1 MYFEHKKIISL
12 IIVTTFMSN
21 GLIIV
26 GQSNNDEEILFKYDS
41 ICDPTPVFYDDGKY
55 IKIEMNNSA
64 ILYETG
70 RPMLPI
76 VTKILTFPFGS
87 EIIDVTI
94 QYDTVSYSLSKDIY
108 PCPPLIIY
116 EDADHYMLSHHFI
129 DEITY
134 CSNKLYPEKPVYY
147 HTGSG
152 IQQNEHVLFLT
163 VKIAPQYNPV
173 EDIIHIPIGIFIEV
187 TYKQSSEIVFEN
199 DEYDLIIITSED
211 FSNAV
216 QPLVDHK
223 NNVNVKTFLKTTEE
237 IYNEYSGKDQAEQ
250 IKYFI
255 KDAIEKYGS
264 SYILL
269 AGDMKIVPMRKC
281 ANTVITG
288 IINWYEILS
297 DLYYADIYDADGD
310 FSSWDTNGNEK
321 YCECYYDYSS
331 ALIDSEIIDNVDL
344 YPDIGVGRLPCNTIK
359 ELNTIIDKIINY
371 ETSTNVNEWFN
382 NVILMGGD
390 TTPNFGSAFEGE
402 WIQEQHIGPEMNKH
416 GFNLTKLYTSLDTFQ
431 PEIISEEINY
441 GAGFVSYAGH
451 GYIDSIGTYPPLGS
465 SPISYYIQDVNNLIN
480 GYKLPVFFLDACLT
494 GKIDYDIFDKIMIP
508 LTVLYPYAFMHF
520 LKRVADKIETKRH
533 FPCLAG
539 SIINKQNG
547 GGIAVVAAIQP
558 SLSAIAY
565 DDEEILEI
573 IFGASNLNR
582 FFFESYEPGIFLS
595 NMFVEAQNLYIDD
608 IRSPESFIVDYVTIN
623 EFNLFGDPSLKI
635 GGY

>member
-1 MYFEHKKIISL
+1 MKKIISL
-12 IIVTTFMSN
+12 IMVTTFISN

-26 GQSNNDEEILFKYDS
+26 GQSNNSEEALFKSDS
-41 ICDPTPVFYDDGKY
+41 ICNPTPIFYDDGKY
-55 IKIEMNNSA
+55 IKVEMNNSA

-70 RPMLPI
+70 KPMLPVI
-76 VTKILTFPFGS
+76 TKILVFPFGS
-87 EIIDVTI
+87 EIVDISI

-116 EDADHYMLSHHFI
+116 EGNDHQMLNHPFI
-129 DEITY
+129 DETTY
-134 CSNKLYPEKPVYY
+134 CSNQLYPKQPVCY

-163 VKIAPQYNPV
+163 VKIVPQYNPV
-173 EDIIHIPIGIFIEV
+173 EDIIHIPIDIFIKV
-187 TYKQSSEIVFEN
+187 TYKQSSEIVFTN
-199 DEYDLIIITSED
+199 NEYDLIIVTSED

-216 QPLVDHK
+216 QPLVEHK
-223 NNVNVKTFLKTTEE
+223 NNIGIPTLVKTTEE
-237 IYNEYSGKDQAEQ
+237 ICNEYSGRDRAEQ

-264 SYILL
+264 HYILL

-288 IINWYEILS
+288 VINWYEILS

-321 YCECYYDYSS
+321 YCECSYDYSS
-331 ALIDSEIIDNVDL
+331 AFYDSEIIDNVDL
-344 YPDIGVGRLPCNTIK
+344 YPDVGVGRLPCSTIVD
-359 ELNTIIDKIINY
+359 LNTIIDKIIHY
-371 ETSTNVNEWFN
+371 ETSTNGNEWFN

-390 TTPNFGSAFEGE
+390 TSPNFESAFEGE
-402 WIQEQHIGPEMNKH
+402 WIQEQHIGPEMSKH

-431 PEIISEEINY
+431 PEIISKEINS

-451 GYIDSIGTYPPLGS
+451 GYMDSIGTYPPLGTS
-465 SPISYYIQDVNNLIN
+465 TISYYIQDINNLIN

-508 LTVLYPYAFMHF
+508 LTTLYPYDFMHF
-520 LKRVADKIETKRH
+520 LKRIADTIETKRH
-533 FPCLAG
+533 FPCFAG

-547 GGIAVVAAIQP
+547 GGIAVVAATQP
-558 SLSAIAY
+558 CLSGIAY

-573 IFGASNLNR
+573 IFGSSNLNR

-595 NMFVEAQNLYIDD
+595 NMFVEAQNLYIDN
-608 IRSPESFIVDYVTIN
+608 IRSPNSYIVDYVTVN

-635 GGY
+635 GGYP

>member
-1 MYFEHKKIISL
+1 MKKIISL
-12 IIVTTFMSN
+12 IIVTTFISN

-26 GQSNNDEEILFKYDS
+26 GQSNNNEETLFKSDS
-41 ICDPTPVFYDDGKY
+41 ICNPIPIFSDDGKY
-55 IKIEMNNSA
+55 IKVQMNNSA

-70 RPMLPI
+70 KPMLPVI
-76 VTKILTFPFGS
+76 TKILTFPFGS

-94 QYDTVSYSLSKDIY
+94 QYDTTSYSLSKDIY

-116 EDADHYMLSHHFI
+116 EGTDHQMLNNPFI
-129 DEITY
+129 DETTY
-134 CSNKLYPEKPVYY
+134 CSNQLYPEQPVSY

-152 IQQNEHVLFLT
+152 IQQNEHVLFFT

-173 EDIIHIPIGIFIEV
+173 EDIIHIPIDIFIKV
-187 TYKQSSEIVFEN
+187 TYKQSSEIVFSN
-199 DEYDLIIITSED
+199 DEYDLIIVTSED

-216 QPLVDHK
+216 QPLVEHK
-223 NNVNVKTFLKTTEE
+223 NNIGIQTLVKTTEE
-237 IYNEYSGKDQAEQ
+237 IYNEYSGRDQAEQ

-264 SYILL
+264 HYILL
-269 AGDMKIVPMRKC
+269 AGDMQIVPMRKC

-288 IINWYEILS
+288 VINWYEILS

-331 ALIDSEIIDNVDL
+331 AFVDSEIIDNVDL
-344 YPDIGVGRLPCNTIK
+344 YPDIGVGRLPCSTIEDFNTIV
-359 ELNTIIDKIINY
+359 DKIIHY
-371 ETSTNVNEWFN
+371 ETSTNKNEWFN

-390 TTPNFGSAFEGE
+390 TSPDFESALEGE
-402 WIQEQHIGPEMNKH
+402 WLHEQYIGPEMSNH

-431 PEIISEEINY
+431 PEIISEEISS

-451 GYIDSIGTYPPLGS
+451 GYMDSIGTYPPLGTS
-465 SPISYYIQDVNNLIN
+465 AISYYIQDVNNLIN

-508 LTVLYPYAFMHF
+508 LTTLYPYDFMHF
-520 LKRVADKIETKRH
+520 LKRVADTIETKRH
-533 FPCLAG
+533 FPCFAG

-547 GGIAVVAAIQP
+547 GGIAVFAATQP
-558 SLSAIAY
+558 SISGIAY

-573 IFGASNLNR
+573 IFGCSNLNR

-595 NMFVEAQNLYIDD
+595 NMFVEAQNLYIDN

-635 GGY
+635 GGYP